1 MAMTF
6 TVNLATTNV
15 LSSRNP
21 YSSNDLQGSNFAAT
35 RSTWYPNLLNN
46 NFVHKDGDTVTVS
59 GRYALYLKNNF
70 SDQATTPSL
79 RAYAFLTYVSGT
91 A

>member
-35 RSTWYPNLLNN
+35 RSTFFPDLLNDN
-46 NFVHKDGDTVTVS
+46 RIQKDGDTIVVS
-59 GRYALYLKNNF
+59 GRFALYLKNNF
-70 SDQATTPSL
+70 SDQATTAAARTYS
-79 RAYAFLTYVSGT
+79 FLTYVSGT